1 MQKKGIKRYEKKL
14 FLLVV
19 SVILIMPLIY
29 GDVIWSD
36 ETGTEFTTVFSEKNP
51 MCLNDKNS
59 AGWWENDSEGNWHFW
74 NSIQDCWRADGVDR
88 HGNPKTDCCP
98 FREECVQENSNYV
111 CKSEPCENIT
121 SCVDYDNPD
130 DCNNDICNVAIL
142 EIERETKIEGFCN
155 GSYKSYNESSGCY
168 DFITNCICKW
178 DYDKGKCLSKYTY
191 DEKCGSGSS
200 RKLLANCYR
209 EILEKTNCTSGGVIF
224 ERFNEYLTNETGSIL
239 TCDDDADCKGY
250 VYVEDDLIYCNVS
263 RGLCE
268 TKYCKPGTV
277 EYPCLSEALVSFFTI
292 TSLVIAIIIIVVFY
306 LVIANKK
313 RNLKKSEKR
322 KNKFSK

>member
-74 NSIQDCWRADGVDR
+74 NSTKDCYRENGVDLW
-88 HGNPKTDCCP
+88 GNPKHDCCP
-98 FREECVQENSNYV
+98 FNWKCVKENSNYV
-111 CKSEPCENIT
+111 CRLCENIT
-121 SCVDYDNPD
+121 SCDDYDNPD

-142 EIERETKIEGFCN
+142 EIERKEGEGFCRGN
-155 GSYKSYNESSGCY
+155 YTEHEG
-168 DFITNCICKW
+168 NCIKYIDNCRCEW
-178 DYDKGKCLSKYTY
+178 NETDGKCIAKY
-191 DEKCGSGSS
+191 SS
-200 RKLLANCYR
+200 NQTCAGGGETLKEASCSLPV
-209 EILEKTNCTSGGVIF
+209 IEKTNCTSGGVIF
-224 ERFNEYLTNETGSIL
+224 ERFNAYLSNETGDIL
-239 TCDDDADCKGY
+239 TCDDNTDCESYATIGK
-250 VYVEDDLIYCNVS
+250 IYCNVS

-277 EYPCLSEALVSFFTI
+277 EYLSLI
-292 TSLVIAIIIIVVFY
+292 HI
-306 LVIANKK
+306 
-313 RNLKKSEKR
+313 
-322 KNKFSK
+322 